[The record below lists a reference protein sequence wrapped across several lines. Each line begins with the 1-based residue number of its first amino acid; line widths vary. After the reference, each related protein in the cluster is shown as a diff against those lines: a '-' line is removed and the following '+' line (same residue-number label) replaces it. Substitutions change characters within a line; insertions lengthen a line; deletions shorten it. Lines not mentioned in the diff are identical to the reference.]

1 MSAWPWWL
9 GELAALAFGIW
20 LLMRHMRARRASVE
34 RADRLR
40 RVTSALWQHDDPRKA
55 LATVLQEAIDASD
68 GAAGLIALMAD
79 DGASLEV
86 TAIAP
91 PLSDGGGATH
101 RLSLDP
107 ETLVGRTAARGE
119 PVFAERRASAAAL
132 AAADARVTSLS
143 SVGAAA
149 AVPLAAAGA
158 VLGVLAIFLRNERR
172 FTESER
178 TFLVA
183 IGGLCAQAI
192 DRARLAESERAAR
205 HEAVAAEESREAI
218 VAAISHELRTPLNAI
233 LGWSQMLRTGRL
245 EPEAATR
252 ALEAIERNARAQAAL
267 LKDLLDMSRMMSGTL
282 ELQPQPVDLSAC
294 LDLALDAVRP
304 AADARQITLSV
315 RRDEPRYAV
324 HGDAARLQQ
333 VFWNL
338 LVNAVR
344 FTPVGGRVDVALTA
358 DDREATVRVTD
369 TGIGIGADRMP
380 HIFERFYQGEA
391 AGGRGSENIGLGL
404 AIVRH
409 LVDAHGGN
417 VSASSPGLNQGS
429 TFVVTLPLSEV
440 PAVAAEGCEP

>member
-1 MSAWPWWL
+1 VSAWPWWL
-9 GELAALAFGIW
+9 GELAAVAFGIW
-20 LLMRHMRARRASVE
+20 FLMRRMRARRTSME
-34 RADRLR
+34 RADHLR
-40 RVTSALWQHDDPRKA
+40 RVTSALWQPDDPRNA
-55 LATVLQEAIDASD
+55 LATVLDEAIDGSHGD
-68 GAAGLIALMAD
+68 GGLIALIAD
-79 DGASLEV
+79 DGERLEV
-86 TAIAP
+86 TATAP
-91 PLSDGGGATH
+91 TPVTGGGATH
-101 RLSLDP
+101 ALSLDP
-107 ETLVGRTAARGE
+107 ETLVGRTAAGGE
-119 PVFAERRASAAAL
+119 PVFAERRAAATVI
-132 AAADARVTSLS
+132 AAADARLTGLT

-149 AVPLAAAGA
+149 AVPLAAAGK
-158 VLGVLAIFLRNERR
+158 VIGVLAIFLRDERR

-183 IGGLCAQAI
+183 ISGLCAQAI

-205 HEAVAAEESREAI
+205 HDAVAAEESREAI

-282 ELQPQPVDLSAC
+282 QLQPQPVDLSEC
-294 LDLALDAVRP
+294 LDLALDTVRP
-304 AADARQITLSV
+304 AAEARQITLSV

-333 VFWNL
+333 VLWNL

-344 FTPVGGRVDVALTA
+344 FTPVGGRVDVALSA

-369 TGIGIGADRMP
+369 TGVGIGVDRMP
-380 HIFERFYQGEA
+380 HIFERFYQGETSGA
-391 AGGRGSENIGLGL
+391 NGPENVGLGL

-409 LVDAHGGN
+409 LVEAHGGS

-440 PAVAAEGCEP
+440 PAVAAEGCDP